1 MSTDKNHKEPAHSE
15 PTTGASD
22 HHAHGDAA
30 HPEKDAH
37 KDAHAQAAEP
47 AKPASLTQ
55 AHEEELEGI
64 KMLALDSAELATRS
78 ANLATH
84 AGEHMRSVIVKLE
97 DAQKKQR
104 KHTLI
109 IFGVAGGLML
119 IASMVFAGMS
129 ISLKSRINQ
138 LDTMVSAVGK
148 RVVELDASMELVGSV
163 NDALQEMVG
172 KQEGIADA
180 QVKLENKIGESIKS
194 AQGVPEETAK
204 QLDAKNQILAKQ
216 VQSLDGRLQSQA
228 NAINSLS
235 NIMKNVQ
242 GSMTDSN
249 ALKRE
254 MESLA
259 RIQRERQTLELQAST
274 QANSAAAQAA
284 NLAVNQTIVRS
295 ANTSLIALLPVG
307 AILFVGAGLLGAG
320 TLKDLSL
327 ALFIGLLVGTYSS
340 IFIAPPVLAQLRERE
355 PAMQAL
361 AKRVNARSGATVVS
375 SVAVAPVN
383 GRGPRNQPKRK
394 GRK

>member
-1 MSTDKNHKEPAHSE
+1 MSTDNKHKEPVHSE

-22 HHAHGDAA
+22 HHGH
-30 HPEKDAH
+30 E
-37 KDAHAQAAEP
+37 DAHAKPASQAQ
-47 AKPASLTQ
+47 PASLTQ
-55 AHEEELEGI
+55 SHEEELEGI

-180 QVKLENKIGESIKS
+180 QGKLEAKIGESIKS

-259 RIQRERQTLELQAST
+259 RIQRERQTLELQASSQANSAAT
-274 QANSAAAQAA
+274 LAANLAAQQTAQANSAAAAA
-284 NLAVNQTIVRS
+284 ARQ
-295 ANTSLIALLPVG
+295 
-307 AILFVGAGLLGAG
+307 
-320 TLKDLSL
+320 
-327 ALFIGLLVGTYSS
+327 
-340 IFIAPPVLAQLRERE
+340 RERMVQYPRPQSTDTT
-355 PAMQAL
+355 PAGS
-361 AKRVNARSGATVVS
+361 SGVL
-375 SVAVAPVN
+375 SVKP
-383 GRGPRNQPKRK
+383 
-394 GRK
+394 

>member
-1 MSTDKNHKEPAHSE
+1 MSTDKKHKEPVHSE

-22 HHAHGDAA
+22 HHGHED
-30 HPEKDAH
+30 E
-37 KDAHAQAAEP
+37 HAKPASQAQ
-47 AKPASLTQ
+47 PASLTQ
-55 AHEEELEGI
+55 SHEEELEGI

-180 QVKLENKIGESIKS
+180 QGKLEAKIGESIKS

-259 RIQRERQTLELQAST
+259 RIQRERQTLELQASS
-274 QANSAAAQAA
+274 QANSAAALAA
-284 NLAVNQTIVRS
+284 NLAAQQTAQ
-295 ANTSLIALLPVG
+295 ANA
-307 AILFVGAGLLGAG
+307 AAA
-320 TLKDLSL
+320 
-327 ALFIGLLVGTYSS
+327 A
-340 IFIAPPVLAQLRERE
+340 AARQRERMVQYPRPQSTDTT
-355 PAMQAL
+355 PAGS
-361 AKRVNARSGATVVS
+361 SGVL
-375 SVAVAPVN
+375 SVKP
-383 GRGPRNQPKRK
+383 
-394 GRK
+394 

>member
-1 MSTDKNHKEPAHSE
+1 MSTDKKQKTPAHTE

-22 HHAHGDAA
+22 HHAHDDA
-30 HPEKDAH
+30 HTEKDAH
-37 KDAHAQAAEP
+37 KDAHVQAAEP

-163 NDALQEMVG
+163 NEALQEMVG

-180 QVKLENKIGESIKS
+180 QGKLEAKIGESIKS

-259 RIQRERQTLELQAST
+259 RIQRERQSLELQAST

-284 NLAVNQTIVRS
+284 NMAAQQTAQ
-295 ANTSLIALLPVG
+295 ANA
-307 AILFVGAGLLGAG
+307 AAA
-320 TLKDLSL
+320 
-327 ALFIGLLVGTYSS
+327 A
-340 IFIAPPVLAQLRERE
+340 AARQRERMVQYPRPQSTDNT
-355 PAMQAL
+355 PAGS
-361 AKRVNARSGATVVS
+361 SGVL
-375 SVAVAPVN
+375 SVKP
-383 GRGPRNQPKRK
+383 
-394 GRK
+394 

>member
-1 MSTDKNHKEPAHSE
+1 MSTDKNHIEPEHSE

-22 HHAHGDAA
+22 HHGHEDTHTDKAT
-30 HPEKDAH
+30 DAH
-37 KDAHAQAAEP
+37 VQAAAQAQ
-47 AKPASLTQ
+47 PASLTQ

-84 AGEHMRSVIVKLE
+84 AGEHTRSVIEKLE
-97 DAQKKQR
+97 ASQKKQR

-109 IFGVAGGLML
+109 IFGSAGGLML
-119 IASMVFAGMS
+119 IAAMIFAGMS

-138 LDTMVSAVGK
+138 LDTMVSVVSK

-180 QVKLENKIGESIKS
+180 QGKLEAKIGESIKS

-235 NIMKNVQ
+235 SIMKNVQ

-249 ALKRE
+249 GLKRE
-254 MESLA
+254 MENLA
-259 RIQRERQTLELQAST
+259 RIQRERQALEVQAT
-274 QANSAAAQAA
+274 AQANAAAAQASNMAAQQVAQA
-284 NLAVNQTIVRS
+284 NAAAAAATAAATKQKERMVQYPRPQSTD
-295 ANTSLIALLPVG
+295 TTP
-307 AILFVGAGLLGAG
+307 AGSSGV
-320 TLKDLSL
+320 LS
-327 ALFIGLLVGTYSS
+327 VK
-340 IFIAPPVLAQLRERE
+340 P
-355 PAMQAL
+355 
-361 AKRVNARSGATVVS
+361 
-375 SVAVAPVN
+375 
-383 GRGPRNQPKRK
+383 
-394 GRK
+394 